1 MENKNVSLS
10 DWLLKFVAGPLSWH
24 GKQVRESSVKGD
36 LGDVERTFWILSA
49 QRFGVNS
56 GWSGKKVDLKR
67 QIQDAYLKCQ
77 YYLIITFIVCS

>member
-1 MENKNVSLS
+1 MESRNDSLS

-24 GKQVRESSVKGD
+24 GKQVRESWGKGD
-36 LGDVERTFWILSA
+36 QGDVERTFWVFSY

-56 GWSGKKVDLKR
+56 GWSGRKIDIKR

-77 YYLIITFIVCS
+77 YYLIITS